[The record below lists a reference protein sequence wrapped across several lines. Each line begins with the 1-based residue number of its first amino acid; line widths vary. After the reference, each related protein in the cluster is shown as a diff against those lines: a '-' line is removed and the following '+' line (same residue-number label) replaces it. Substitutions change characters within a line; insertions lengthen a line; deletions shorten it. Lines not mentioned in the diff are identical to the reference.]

1 MRTVAIFNLVNSS
14 NCGDKLIAEVIKN
27 QLEKE
32 FIVKN
37 YDILANFCSA
47 DLFYNAG
54 RLFSSSLVSFLPGI
68 LRHFCVRFLSSI
80 KFFLKSSYYSSAVRD
95 CDFVVIGGGQLFRD
109 NDGYMACALEILI
122 RAIEKY
128 EKNFAVIGCGA
139 SGRWGRYAAGV
150 FKRIFESPFNRFLA
164 FRDSASPEVLREN
177 CIFVRCKTSP
187 DTVFALG
194 EQKKNS
200 SDDFFGICLASPRTV
215 FYYGKRDFLKS
226 VKNAEKILVKA
237 ILEKIAAR
245 DKILLFCNGNPE
257 DYHFAKKI
265 KKIIGKK
272 FPEKIL
278 RLERRPENVADLKS
292 ILSLCESIYSYR
304 MHVAILSA
312 LFSIPC
318 ELERWDSKTED
329 LFFDE
334 KNVHEQIAGAK
345 SFFSDFLFFLN
356 SL

>member
-1 MRTVAIFNLVNSS
+1 M
-14 NCGDKLIAEVIKN
+14 
-27 QLEKE
+27 
-32 FIVKN
+32 
-37 YDILANFCSA
+37 
-47 DLFYNAG
+47 
-54 RLFSSSLVSFLPGI
+54 
-68 LRHFCVRFLSSI
+68 
-80 KFFLKSSYYSSAVRD
+80 
-95 CDFVVIGGGQLFRD
+95 
-109 NDGYMACALEILI
+109 
-122 RAIEKY
+122 
-128 EKNFAVIGCGA
+128 
-139 SGRWGRYAAGV
+139 
-150 FKRIFESPFNRFLA
+150 A

-177 CIFVRCKTSP
+177 GIFVRCKTSP

-226 VKNAEKILVKA
+226 VKNAEKVLVKA
-237 ILEKIAAR
+237 IIEKIAAR

-318 ELERWDSKTED
+318 ELERWDSKTEN
-329 LFFDE
+329 LFLDE
-334 KNVHEQIAGAK
+334 KNIQEQINKAK